1 MGISRRSFL
10 KGSALAAS
18 LGAVGSL
25 SVTRVAAQALS
36 ASAAHQSKKNAVSGP
51 GDVVG
56 KVTVGYQGWFACIG
70 DGAPIDCWWHW
81 SQNESA
87 EPSPSNSG
95 IKAWPDM
102 SAYAKSYPTGF
113 AALNGGGSANLYSSY
128 DQSTV
133 NLHFRWMQENNID
146 TAALQRFNPYSSEG
160 PTRDAVAANV
170 RTAAEAYD
178 RKFYI
183 MYDVSGWTDM
193 QTQIKQDWTSKMSA
207 LTASSAYAMQ
217 NGKPVVCIWGFGF
230 DDDNHPF
237 DAAACSD
244 VITWFQN
251 QGVYLIGGVPTNWR
265 TGGSVRPDFLPV
277 FHSFNMLSPWM
288 IGAIGTID
296 QANAFAVETSAAD
309 KADCDANGVDYQPCI
324 LPGDVSVQQR
334 AHGNM
339 MWAQFYNLA
348 SIGVAGFYISM
359 FDEFNEGNQIVSTAA
374 TQADVPANSG
384 FQSLD
389 EDGTPCSSDYYMRL
403 TTDGGRML
411 KGDLPL
417 SFVRHTA
424 PVIGSNVGVA
434 TVASLLAQVNN
445 RYVTAEDD
453 GAQSLI
459 ANRTAIGQW
468 EQFDLIDVGNGNGD
482 VALLSHANGKYVTA
496 ENAGAEPLIANRT
509 AIGQWET
516 FHIVVQPN
524 TGGAVALLARAN
536 GLYVTATQ
544 AGQGPLIAGATQV
557 GGWELFNLILS

>member
-18 LGAVGSL
+18 MSAVGSL
-25 SVTRVAAQALS
+25 SVTRAAAQALS
-36 ASAAHQSKKNAVSGP
+36 ASAVKQNRRAAVSGP

-81 SQNESA
+81 SQNESVA
-87 EPSPSNSG
+87 PSPSNSG

-102 SAYAKSYPTGF
+102 SAYTKSYPTGF
-113 AALNGGGSANLYSSY
+113 DPLNVGGSANLFSSY

-133 NLHFRWMQENNID
+133 NLHFQWMQENNID

-170 RTAAEAYD
+170 RSAAEAYN

-193 QTQIKQDWTSKMSA
+193 QTQIKEDWTSKMSA
-207 LTASSAYAMQ
+207 LTASPAYAMQ

-230 DDDNHPF
+230 DDDSHPF
-237 DAAACSD
+237 DAATCAD
-244 VITWFQN
+244 VVSWFQS

-288 IGAIGTID
+288 IGVIGTID

-324 LPGDVSVQQR
+324 LPGDLSVQQR

-348 SIGVAGFYISM
+348 SLGVAGFYISM

-374 TQADVPANSG
+374 TQANVPANSG
-384 FQSLD
+384 FLSLD

-411 KGDLPL
+411 KGDMPL

-424 PVIGSNVGVA
+424 PVIGSSVGLK

-445 RYVTAEDD
+445 RYVTAEDA

-459 ANRTAIGQW
+459 ANRTAIGPW
-468 EQFDLIDVGNGNGD
+468 EQFDLIDIGNGSGD
-482 VALLSHANGKYVTA
+482 VALLSHANGMYVTA
-496 ENAGAEPLIANRT
+496 EDAGAQPLIANRT
-509 AIGQWET
+509 AVGPWET

-524 TGGAVALLARAN
+524 TSGAVALIARAN
-536 GLYVTATQ
+536 GNYVTATQ
-544 AGQGPLIAGATQV
+544 AGQGPLIASATVV
-557 GGWELFNLILS
+557 GGWELFNLILA